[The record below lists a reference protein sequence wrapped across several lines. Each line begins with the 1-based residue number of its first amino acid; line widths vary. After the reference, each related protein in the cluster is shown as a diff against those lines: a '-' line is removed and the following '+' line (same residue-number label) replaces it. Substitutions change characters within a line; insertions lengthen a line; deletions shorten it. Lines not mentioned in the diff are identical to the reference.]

1 MIDLDVI
8 FKDLEPTES
17 RFESFCNYI
26 QVLLSD
32 GCPYRLVSAS
42 GSGRFGEPFTG
53 LDALEEKALLEKAR
67 ETPGEPVA
75 LDLDGVLIFAV
86 WVDSAGACLLMTG
99 KPFDRDLIRSLGRLA
114 NQGFEDHRQT
124 REQYRLIQTRK
135 NQIAREKEILVTR
148 NREILSQNFAQHE
161 KYAKMLESEIQR
173 QTRDLVAARKSAE
186 AASKAK
192 SEFLANMSHEIRTP
206 MNGVIGMLEILS
218 ETRLTRDQ
226 QSYVESTR
234 QSAHSLLT
242 IINDI
247 LDFSKVEAGKLDIEQ
262 INFNLAH
269 TLDSVLDAMAPKAR
283 EKGLELAMMVEDN
296 VPLSLI
302 GDPSRIRQILVNL
315 VSNAVKFTR
324 KGHILIRVSCIETKG
339 RSCRL
344 RFEVTDTGIGIPED
358 KIGLLFDLFSQ
369 VDSSTTRKFGG
380 TGLGL
385 AISRQLSRLMGGDVK
400 VTSRLGKGSTFWFTL
415 KARIEAGNKKSVRF
429 PKIAPLKVLVAEG
442 SAVHREI
449 FASYLKEFGC
459 RPGVTAD
466 APAVLAALE
475 KAEKASDPYDILLLD
490 KDLGSMPDSRFCLET
505 MLRFPETTPIL
516 VLAEHLPGVREKYR
530 AWASYFLFKPIKKK
544 DLFLSLKLASRAPVR
559 QGESPMEA
567 SDGSLPAPGAE
578 ASPPSRIR
586 PLTILLAEDNPVNKQ
601 VATLMLKSAGHRI
614 IPAKDGLEAVE
625 RYRSH
630 APDLI
635 LMDIQMPV
643 MDGETAC
650 KKIRELESGS
660 DAHIP
665 IVALT
670 ANAMKG
676 DQERYLASGMDA
688 YLAKPIQKET
698 LLETVQK
705 LIP

>member
-1 MIDLDVI
+1 MSDLDAI
-8 FKDLEPTES
+8 FKDLEPEETL
-17 RFESFCNYI
+17 FQSFCDYMRGFFE
-26 QVLLSD
+26 D
-32 GCPYRLVSAS
+32 ARPFRLVSGA
-42 GSGRFGEPFTG
+42 GFGEYGEPVPG
-53 LDALEEKALLEKAR
+53 LDPAGEDALLESAR
-67 ETPGEPVA
+67 DAAGEPVSRGA
-75 LDLDGVLIFAV
+75 GDSLTVAV
-86 WVDSAGACLLMTG
+86 WVETAQSCVFLEARSSDI
-99 KPFDRDLIRSLGRLA
+99 DLVRSLGRMA
-114 NQGFEDHRQT
+114 NKGFEDHRKSL
-124 REQYRLIQTRK
+124 EQERLLRTRK
-135 NQIAREKEILVTR
+135 NQMAREKEILVAR
-148 NREILSQNFAQHE
+148 NREILAQNFAQHE

-173 QTRDLVAARKSAE
+173 QTRDLVAARQSAE

-269 TLDSVLDAMAPKAR
+269 TLDSVLDAMAPRAR
-283 EKGLELAMMVEDN
+283 EKGLELAMIVADD
-296 VPLSLI
+296 VPLPLI

-324 KGHILIRVSCIETKG
+324 EGHILIRVLCDEKKD
-339 RSCRL
+339 RSFCL
-344 RFEVTDTGIGIPED
+344 RFEVEDTGIGIPEE
-358 KIGLLFDLFSQ
+358 KIHLLFDLFSQ

-385 AISRQLSRLMGGDVK
+385 AISRKLSRLMGGDVG
-400 VTSRLGKGSTFWFTL
+400 VTSRFGEGSTFWFTL
-415 KARIEAGNKKSVRF
+415 KARKEAGSRIPSRF
-429 PKIAPLKVLVAEG
+429 PEIAPLKVLVAEG
-442 SAVHREI
+442 SRVQRQVLAH
-449 FASYLKEFGC
+449 YLEAFSC
-459 RPGVTAD
+459 RPTVTED
-466 APAVLAALE
+466 APSALAELE
-475 KAEKASDPYDILLLD
+475 SAKKAQEPYDIILVDEGLSGIPGSRLCRER
-490 KDLGSMPDSRFCLET
+490 LGK
-505 MLRFPETTPIL
+505 FPETTPIL
-516 VLAEHLPGVREKYR
+516 VLDENLPGIRDKYR
-530 AWASYFLFKPIKKK
+530 SSASYFLFKPVKKK
-544 DLFLSLKLASRAPVR
+544 DLFLCLRLASRVPVQQVDAPAKPPPEPPAKAAPPDRVR
-559 QGESPMEA
+559 
-567 SDGSLPAPGAE
+567 SLK
-578 ASPPSRIR
+578 
-586 PLTILLAEDNPVNKQ
+586 ILLAEDNLVNQQ

-614 IPAKDGLEAVE
+614 IAAKDGQEAVD
-625 RYRSH
+625 RYRTE

-650 KKIRELESGS
+650 KKIRELE
-660 DAHIP
+660 AETQTHIP

-698 LLETVQK
+698 LLDIVHK